1 MEEKREENREIKKEP
16 IKITI
21 QRLPASEIG
30 YSKTIEELK
39 VYCKER
45 AERIKNGEKQ
55 LATLDF
61 AMLAY
66 GLDCVEWAKKSFQ
79 LDLDLGEG
87 SLLQFQTILEN
98 TAQAIKK
105 GALPKERLDSFLKM
119 FTGFYGMLILRNIG
133 GAWVQSSVGPA
144 IEAAGRPV
152 FVMNCIIKF
161 LNTGTEGESCI
172 GFYGK
177 FKDLCRQA
185 Q

>member
-1 MEEKREENREIKKEP
+1 MEENREEKKEP

-21 QRLPASEIG
+21 QRLPASDID

-39 VYCKER
+39 DYYKER
-45 AERIKNGEKQ
+45 AERIRNGEKE

-66 GLDCVEWAKKSFQ
+66 GLDCVEWANKSFQ
-79 LDLDLGEG
+79 FDLDLGEG
-87 SLLQFQTILEN
+87 SLLQLQTVLEN
-98 TAQAIKK
+98 TAQVIKK
-105 GALPKERLDSFLKM
+105 GALPKEKLDGFLKM
-119 FTGFYGMLILRNIG
+119 FTGFYGLMILHNIG
-133 GAWVQSSVGPA
+133 GAWVQSSIGPA

-152 FVMNCIIKF
+152 FVMNCIIRF
-161 LNTGTEGESCI
+161 LNTGAEGESCI